1 MGVGHEH
8 PGVPQRLR
16 MLGRYQLLRRLAVG
30 GMGELYLARARSI
43 GGFEKLAAIK
53 RILPHLAAQPEFVE
67 MFLDEARVAATL
79 EHPNIV
85 HVSDLGHV
93 DDEYFLVMPFL
104 EGADLSTLRRR
115 LVELGRTL
123 PWPLAV
129 FVASGIAAGL
139 DYAHAKRDRGGRPM
153 GVVHRDVSPENV
165 FVTFEGEVKL
175 LDFGI
180 AKAAQVVSRTDV
192 GTRRGKARYMSPEQA
207 QGLRLDG
214 RSDIFSLGVV
224 LYELTTG
231 QTPFRGDD
239 DLAILNQVVTQ
250 DVTPPSRI
258 VARYPAALERVVLT
272 ALARD
277 PERRYQRAD
286 DMRAA
291 LDAFARE
298 QRMQASAV
306 ELGAF
311 LIEVL
316 GARPSLES
324 GEVGG
329 IAASSV
335 PPPPVSGALLVDRA
349 RAPRAASAETRNRIE
364 PTPVGMS
371 SPDEEPVPGVR
382 RRWPWVAGALG
393 LGLLVAAAAATWR
406 SDATTE
412 ERAAST
418 ATAGEPAASG
428 AAADRVAASP
438 SPEQLVAVV
447 NEPELGRAL
456 EYAQRHEAMEYLRS
470 TGLGDRIDE
479 PLQVSLD
486 LLQAG
491 AAAQP
496 CAVFDA
502 ALTTIEKVPI
512 PFFSAALAVAKVP
525 AGGGPTDRACDDL
538 GVRLA
543 AARAAATI
551 ER

>member
-1 MGVGHEH
+1 
-8 PGVPQRLR
+8 

-207 QGLRLDG
+207 QGLPLDG

-239 DLAILNQVVTQ
+239 DLAILNKVVTQ

-258 VARYPAALERVVLT
+258 VARYPGALERVVLT
-272 ALARD
+272 ALSRD
-277 PERRYQRAD
+277 PARRFQRAD

-316 GARPSLES
+316 GARPGLEADDVA
-324 GEVGG
+324 GV
-329 IAASSV
+329 AASPV

-349 RAPRAASAETRNRIE
+349 RAPRAASAEPRDRIE
-364 PTPVGMS
+364 PTPIGS
-371 SPDEEPVPGVR
+371 ATPIGEPASVAGS
-382 RRWPWVAGALG
+382 RWPWVVGTVG
-393 LGLLVAAAAATWR
+393 LGLLAAAAATTWR
-406 SDATTE
+406 ADDPVEPPIASSTSTV
-412 ERAAST
+412 ER
-418 ATAGEPAASG
+418 G
-428 AAADRVAASP
+428 AAGRPVEGGAGQP

-456 EYAQRHEAMEYLRS
+456 DYGQRHEAIAYLRS
-470 TGLGDRIDE
+470 AGLGDRIDE

-486 LLQAG
+486 LLQAS
-491 AAAQP
+491 AAGQP

-512 PFFSAALAVAKVP
+512 PFFAAALAVAQVP
-525 AGGGPTDRACDDL
+525 EGGGAEDRECDDL

-543 AARAAATI
+543 AARAAATV

>member
-1 MGVGHEH
+1 VGVVHEH
-8 PGVPQRLR
+8 PGAPQRLR

-207 QGLRLDG
+207 QGLPLDG

-239 DLAILNQVVTQ
+239 DLAILNKVVTQ

-258 VARYPAALERVVLT
+258 VARYPGALERVVLT
-272 ALARD
+272 ALSRD
-277 PERRYQRAD
+277 PARRFQRAD

-316 GARPSLES
+316 GARPGLEADDVA
-324 GEVGG
+324 GV
-329 IAASSV
+329 AASPV

-349 RAPRAASAETRNRIE
+349 RAPRAASAEPRDRIE
-364 PTPVGMS
+364 PTPIGS
-371 SPDEEPVPGVR
+371 ATPIGEPASVAGS
-382 RRWPWVAGALG
+382 RWPWVVGTVG
-393 LGLLVAAAAATWR
+393 LGLLAAAAATTWR
-406 SDATTE
+406 ADDPVEPPIASSTSTV
-412 ERAAST
+412 ER
-418 ATAGEPAASG
+418 G
-428 AAADRVAASP
+428 AAGRPVEGGAGQP

-456 EYAQRHEAMEYLRS
+456 DYGQRHEAIAYLRS
-470 TGLGDRIDE
+470 AGLGDRIDE

-486 LLQAG
+486 LLQAS
-491 AAAQP
+491 AAGQP

-512 PFFSAALAVAKVP
+512 PFFAAALAVAQVP
-525 AGGGPTDRACDDL
+525 EGGGAEDRECDDL

-543 AARAAATI
+543 AARAAATV